1 MGSTH
6 AVTGAG
12 LFLGAAPFLLPDAG
26 IPEVALGA
34 AVAAGYSVLPD
45 IDHPDATIA
54 RRLGPLGRFL
64 ARGVEKISGG
74 HRNGTHSL
82 LAVALLAAALW
93 LMVMASNPVGVSAAA
108 AFGVWIGVGLLA
120 RAVGG
125 WTPLRVALPIGI
137 AVGGAVYLGW
147 VSPVVVA
154 AAALI
159 GYEAHL
165 LGDAITRYGVSFLW
179 PFSRSRYGI
188 PLMDTGSTAET
199 LLRVLLLAATAALVW
214 WLYL

>member
-12 LFLGAAPFLLPDAG
+12 LFLGVTPFLLPDAG

-34 AVAAGYSVLPD
+34 AVAAGFSVLPD
-45 IDHPDATIA
+45 IDHPDATIV

-93 LMVMASNPVGVSAAA
+93 LMVSSSPVWISAAA
-108 AFGVWIGVGLLA
+108 AFGVWIGVGLMA

-125 WTPLRVALPIGI
+125 WVPLRVALPIGI
-137 AVGGAVYLGW
+137 AGGGAVYLGW

-159 GYEAHL
+159 GYQAHL
-165 LGDAITRYGVSFLW
+165 LGDGLTTQKVPLLW
-179 PFSRSRYGI
+179 PFSKARHGL
-188 PLMDTGSTAET
+188 PLMDTGSTTET
-199 LLRVLLLAATAALVW
+199 VLRIALLPAIVALVW
-214 WLYL
+214 LLYF